1 MSIAQEIELI
11 TKDAPDGI
19 SFFEESDLVK
29 DYQSLLEKGLVK
41 KRGYMLQTIEEKQR
55 DALEVKIIYS
65 SRHQKAY

>member
-1 MSIAQEIELI
+1 MNLAEEVELI
-11 TKDAPDGI
+11 TKDAPDDI

-29 DYQSLLEKGLVK
+29 DYQSLLEKGLIK

-65 SRHQKAY
+65 TRHQKAY